1 MSQQLQISTRVS
13 ELKAEIAAIAN
24 CPKANNE
31 AAAKAAGALIACYPS
46 QRAQDPQAEKVYQRQ
61 LIELLIGADM
71 DVVAAMLNPKN
82 GLVSRLKWLP
92 TIAEVS
98 GFIEEKMDPKR
109 SRIGW
114 YMDEIAVLERDAEPD
129 VPEEERRRNL
139 QMLKD
144 VSQLIKD
151 TAAATRRA
159 SPPLPAWHATEE
171 EAQKGR
177 LEALAYN
184 DAMRG
189 SK

>member
-1 MSQQLQISTRVS
+1 MQQLSTSTRID
-13 ELKAEIAAIAN
+13 ELKAEIAKIAN
-24 CPKANNE
+24 CPKANGE
-31 AAAKAAGALIACYPS
+31 MAAKTAGALIACYPS

-61 LIELLIGADM
+61 LIELLVGVDM
-71 DVVAAMLNPKN
+71 DVLAALLSPKN

-92 TIAEVS
+92 TLAEVS
-98 GFIEEKMDPKR
+98 DFIEEKMDPKR

-114 YMDEIAVLERDAEPD
+114 YMDEIVVLEREAEPE

-144 VSQLIKD
+144 VSKLIKD

-159 SPPLPAWHATEE
+159 STPLPAWHATEE

-189 SK
+189 DK

>member
-1 MSQQLQISTRVS
+1 MKNQVSSLNRIS
-13 ELKAEIAAIAN
+13 ELRAEISAIADV
-24 CPKANNE
+24 PKANGLL
-31 AAAKAAGALIACYPS
+31 ASKTALALIACWPG
-46 QRAQDPQAEKVYQRQ
+46 QQAQDPMVAKAYMRQ
-61 LIELLIGADM
+61 LSELLVGQDH
-71 DVVAAMLNPKN
+71 DVLNALLSDFVRKQDF
-82 GLVSRLKWLP
+82 LP
-92 TIAEVS
+92 TIAKISE
-98 GFIEEKMDPKR
+98 FIEGKMDPKR

-114 YMDEIAVLERDAEPD
+114 YLDEIALLEREAEPE

-139 QMLKD
+139 EKLKA
-144 VSQLIKD
+144 VSKVIKD
-151 TAAATRRA
+151 TANAMRRA